1 MAASLTFPTDSLAA
15 RQALAVSLSVAL
27 HLSFGI
33 LIFALARQES
43 APPPIEISIFSGP
56 LGPASPPPG
65 EKSAEPGPIGP
76 PPETVAPAP
85 EAPKAAPAPKV
96 KAKPATRP
104 IVQAPQAPRAIETEG
119 LLGALRKS
127 GPAPLA
133 GPQAFEG
140 VQSSVRLRQRP
151 GDENAALAGA
161 LGAPRARAEVS
172 VGNEV
177 VSSGGPAVSGS
188 LGSGLGSVVLP
199 GPGGSGSGWGGGGTG
214 GGGGGTGRG
223 GFSVSGAGSGGA
235 GRNYASI
242 WNWTQRYLS
251 GLRWAYN
258 NELRKDPALRGVLV
272 VRYEILASGAVGS
285 VTMVSSGMK
294 DPHLEQEVLNQI
306 RGWRYP
312 AESSGDVTVTW
323 PFSFMP
329 PS

>member
-1 MAASLTFPTDSLAA
+1 MTASLTFPSDSLSA
-15 RQALAVSLSVAL
+15 RQALALSLSVGL
-27 HLSFGI
+27 HLCFGI
-33 LIFALARQES
+33 LIFALAREER
-43 APPPIEISIFSGP
+43 AAPPIEISIFEGP
-56 LGPASPPPG
+56 HGPASPPPG

-76 PPETVAPAP
+76 PPEAVVPAP
-85 EAPKAAPAPKV
+85 EAPKAPPARKV
-96 KAKPATRP
+96 KSRPEARAVPKALPPPRP
-104 IVQAPQAPRAIETEG
+104 IESEG

-127 GPAPLA
+127 GQAPVV

-140 VQSSVRLRQRP
+140 VESSVKLRQRP
-151 GDENAALAGA
+151 ANESQETGA
-161 LGAPRARAEVS
+161 LGAPRARAEVA
-172 VGNEV
+172 VGNEI

-188 LGSGLGSVVLP
+188 LGSGIGSVVLP

-235 GRNYASI
+235 GRSYASI

-258 NELRKDPALRGVLV
+258 TELRRDPSLRGVLV
-272 VRYEILASGAVGS
+272 VRYEILANGAVGS
-285 VTMVSSGMK
+285 VTLVSSGMR
-294 DPHLEQEVLNQI
+294 DPHLEQEVLGQI

-312 AESSGDVTVTW
+312 PEPSGNVIVTW
-323 PFSFMP
+323 PFSFLP